1 MDEPGTRRRWPSRN
15 HVLVLFYFIF
25 FSNVHTP
32 FFGWWLPTSFW
43 QCYNNLGAPH
53 SRRQGK
59 IERPTFTIS
68 RRPLGQPIFIFFS
81 VSLFL
86 VSCFSSRHTH
96 KDVELGFKH
105 TKNCIYIYTLPY
117 SCVYR
122 YIHRSSRNQ
131 WTWLF
136 RAFFSLHSRLAFHLG
151 HSFVTVPATV
161 TYKSWP
167 FIYSSTVLSAHV
179 YNLPRINKN
188 SHFLCVS
195 LFWLT
200 FQ

>member
-1 MDEPGTRRRWPSRN
+1 MGETFKPFLYRKLFSQIGHYYQIGWPCARHPPLFYTHTR
-15 HVLVLFYFIF
+15 VLLGWTSQEQEEDGRQETMCWFYFILF

-86 VSCFSSRHTH
+86 FSCFSSRHTH

-105 TKNCIYIYTLPY
+105 TKNYIYIYTLPY
-117 SCVYR
+117 SC
-122 YIHRSSRNQ
+122 I
-131 WTWLF
+131 
-136 RAFFSLHSRLAFHLG
+136 
-151 HSFVTVPATV
+151 
-161 TYKSWP
+161 
-167 FIYSSTVLSAHV
+167 
-179 YNLPRINKN
+179 
-188 SHFLCVS
+188 
-195 LFWLT
+195 
-200 FQ
+200 